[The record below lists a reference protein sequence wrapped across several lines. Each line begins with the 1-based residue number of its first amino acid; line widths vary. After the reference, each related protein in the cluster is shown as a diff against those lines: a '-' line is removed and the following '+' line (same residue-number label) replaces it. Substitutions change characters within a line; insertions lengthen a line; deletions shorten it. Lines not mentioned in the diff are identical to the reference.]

1 MIIHYKNKKD
11 TGIRGKSPCLYRE
24 NPSANMNRV
33 AYKREY
39 SLCTEDSFEYGKPAY
54 SLHAREESAKKF
66 QYFNWW
72 IPNPEIERIFVSKK
86 TLEILTKS
94 RDGRK
99 GTRGVFVS
107 LEN

>member
-1 MIIHYKNKKD
+1 MIIHYKNNKD
-11 TGIRGKSPCLYRE
+11 TGVRGKNPYLYRE
-24 NPSANMNRV
+24 TPSTDMNKE

-39 SLCTEDSFEYGKPAY
+39 SLCTADSFEYGKPAY
-54 SLHAREESAKKF
+54 SLHVTEESAKKF

-72 IPNPEIERIFVSKK
+72 IANPEIERIFVSKK

>member
-1 MIIHYKNKKD
+1 MIIHYKNNRD
-11 TGIRGKSPCLYRE
+11 TGIRGKPPHLYRE
-24 NPSANMNRV
+24 TPSANMNKE
-33 AYKREY
+33 AYKKEY

-54 SLHAREESAKKF
+54 SLHATEESARKF
-66 QYFNWW
+66 RYFNWW
-72 IPNPEIERIFVSKK
+72 VPNQEIERIFVSKK

-99 GTRGVFVS
+99 GTSGIFVS